1 MNNMSKI
8 SIIIPVYNAE
18 KYIESCVNSLLQQTY
33 KNIEI
38 ICIDDCSTDSS
49 LYLLKQIAQTDNRV
63 IVIESSKNGGAGAA
77 RNLGLSA
84 VSGDYLMFCDND
96 DTYSADMCKVML
108 DTITEKNVDLVCC
121 KPNIYFEDD
130 YKHENDVLRYIE
142 SIPLEKQNLNY
153 KNKTDIN
160 VVLWNKI
167 FKTNIIK
174 KYNIQFP
181 NGINHEDDI
190 FVFQYLA
197 VIDKYFGLDK
207 KLYNYMV
214 RKTSCMATSY
224 YNQVKKDRQCDKIKG
239 LSYFFIFLVTNEL
252 YKINKL
258 FFEKCANIEIYNC
271 VSYLDKNDKIN
282 ALEMIEAYIKNK
294 KLPETILKSAIYI
307 IHNNQLPK
315 YNKILSIEKTDDYI
329 YIKIFSLKIRIRR
342 YKI

>member
-174 KYNIQFP
+174 K
-181 NGINHEDDI
+181 
-190 FVFQYLA
+190 
-197 VIDKYFGLDK
+197 
-207 KLYNYMV
+207 
-214 RKTSCMATSY
+214 
-224 YNQVKKDRQCDKIKG
+224 
-239 LSYFFIFLVTNEL
+239 
-252 YKINKL
+252 
-258 FFEKCANIEIYNC
+258 
-271 VSYLDKNDKIN
+271 
-282 ALEMIEAYIKNK
+282 
-294 KLPETILKSAIYI
+294 
-307 IHNNQLPK
+307 
-315 YNKILSIEKTDDYI
+315 
-329 YIKIFSLKIRIRR
+329 
-342 YKI
+342 